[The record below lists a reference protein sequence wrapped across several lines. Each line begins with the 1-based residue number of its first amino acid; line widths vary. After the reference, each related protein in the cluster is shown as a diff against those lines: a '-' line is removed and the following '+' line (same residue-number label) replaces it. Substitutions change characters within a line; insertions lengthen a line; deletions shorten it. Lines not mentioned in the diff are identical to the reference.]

1 MWPRMGPIWRASSQV
16 KILIHYNR
24 IHNGIALVA
33 NLCDIIVFTNLGGG
47 LAAFDSWIID
57 GMQ

>member
-1 MWPRMGPIWRASSQV
+1 MGPIWRASSQV

-33 NLCDIIVFTNLGGG
+33 NLYDIIVFTNLGGG